1 MRLLCPSQTCV
12 ISPKKLN
19 DNFKFIEMIGIFF
32 SLKMKNKW
40 PAFFFHFCNFPPN
53 ARKMKRMFFSLKMK
67 SEWPA
72 FIFHF
77 CNFPKNDPALN
88 FHVWLFPNYAKNLHI
103 IKRWKINAGHLLF
116 IFFMKK
122 TFLSSFF
129 HLNDFHLIFMS
140 FFFSILHG

>member
-1 MRLLCPSQTCV
+1 
-12 ISPKKLN
+12 
-19 DNFKFIEMIGIFF
+19 MIGIFF

-53 ARKMKRMFFSLKMK
+53 AWKMKRMFFSLKMK

-116 IFFMKK
+116 IFLMKK

-129 HLNDFHLIFMS
+129 SSKWLSFNFHAVL
-140 FFFSILHG
+140 FFYITWLEKIPLEVSNFNFKSGKS